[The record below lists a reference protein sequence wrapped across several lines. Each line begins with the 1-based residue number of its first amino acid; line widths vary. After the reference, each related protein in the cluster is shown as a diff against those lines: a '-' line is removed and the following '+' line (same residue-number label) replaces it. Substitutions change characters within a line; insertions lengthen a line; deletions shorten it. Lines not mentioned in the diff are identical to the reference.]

1 MASAPATHERE
12 VRAYDAPS
20 VEARWQAEWRRRSSF
35 AVPDVPPPGTRTFYA
50 LDMFP
55 YPSGRIHMGHVR
67 NYTIGDVIA
76 RYKRARGF
84 AVLHPMGWDAFGLPA
99 ENAARDRN
107 VSPRAWT
114 YGNIEAMRDA
124 LAPIGLAVDWSREFA
139 TCDPEYYG
147 QQQSLFLDFLAHD
160 LAYRRESLVNWDP
173 VDQTVLAN
181 EQVIDGRGW
190 RSGAPIETRRLSQW
204 FFRITAYADELLDA
218 LPTLDR
224 WPERVRAMQENWIG
238 RSEGARIRFPVIVRK
253 DDREPVDGPK
263 DDREPAVGQQGDT
276 IEVFTTRPDTLFG
289 MSFIA
294 IAAEHPFALACAER
308 DAGAADFV
316 AECRRLGTS
325 EAAIETA
332 EKKGYDTG
340 RLVAHPFIEGARFP
354 VWIANFVLA
363 GYGTGAVFGCP
374 AHDERDHAFATMY
387 RLPIR
392 AVVAPEEGAM
402 PDVADAAWTGAGR
415 IVNSD
420 FLDGLSTTDAKTG
433 AIARLA
439 ALGAGEGVVNWRLR
453 DWGVSRQRP
462 WGCPIPVIHC
472 GACGV
477 VPAPRDTLP
486 IRLPDT
492 LDFSRPGNP
501 LDHHPTWKHVRCPA
515 CGAPATRETDTLDTF
530 VDSSWYFAR
539 FCSPG
544 ATVPVDREA
553 ARRWLP
559 VDQYVGGIEHAILH
573 LLYARF
579 FTRAMRRC
587 GHLEI
592 DEPFTGLFTQ
602 GMVTHETYRD
612 EVTGDWLY
620 PEDVARTATGT
631 AVRTGTTHAVAVGRS
646 EKMSK
651 SRRNVVEPAP
661 ILARYGADT
670 ARWFMVSDNP
680 PDRDLEW
687 TEAGVTGASRFV
699 AKLWRLATHA
709 AVLADEPASGTKG
722 PEADALARLT
732 HRTIAA
738 VTEAIEG
745 FALNVA
751 VARLHELANGLAD
764 AERAPADDAG
774 LRRARRDGVLAAA
787 LLAAPVMP
795 HLAEEIVA
803 LLEPGGALVTERG
816 WPASDPALLARRSV
830 TLGVQVMGKLRGTIE
845 VAPDAVEA
853 AVLDAAA
860 SEPNVARALDG
871 QRVVKRIH
879 VPGRIV
885 NFVVAP

>member
-1 MASAPATHERE
+1 MASGPISGDDRDS
-12 VRAYDAPS
+12 RSYDAPA
-20 VEARWQAEWRRRSSF
+20 VEARWQAEWRQRGTF
-35 AVPDVPPPGTRTFYA
+35 TVPDVPPIGTKTFYA

-99 ENAARDRN
+99 ENAARDRK
-107 VSPRAWT
+107 VSPRDWT
-114 YGNIEAMRDA
+114 YANIEAMRDA

-190 RSGAPIETRRLSQW
+190 RSGAPIETRRLNQW
-204 FFRITAYADELLDA
+204 FFRITAYADELLAA

-238 RSEGARIRFPVIVRK
+238 RSEGARIRFPVS
-253 DDREPVDGPK
+253 DG
-263 DDREPAVGQQGDT
+263 AGDT
-276 IEVFTTRPDTLFG
+276 IEVFTTRPDTLYG
-289 MSFIA
+289 MSFVA
-294 IAAEHPFALACAER
+294 IAAEHPFALRCAER
-308 DAGAADFV
+308 DPAAAEFV

-340 RLVAHPFIEGARFP
+340 HFVAHPLIEGARFP

-374 AHDERDHAFATMY
+374 GHDERDHDFATKY
-387 RLPIR
+387 GLPIR
-392 AVVAPEEGAM
+392 AVVAREDGSV
-402 PDVADAAWTGAGR
+402 PDVADAAWTGSGR
-415 IVNSD
+415 IVGSG
-420 FLDGLSTTDAKTG
+420 FLDGMSTTDAKRT
-433 AIARLA
+433 AIARLVS
-439 ALGAGEGVVNWRLR
+439 LGAGEGVVNWRLR

-472 GACGV
+472 ERCGV

-486 IRLPDT
+486 IRLPGS

-501 LDHHPTWKHVRCPA
+501 LDHHPTWKHVRCPR
-515 CGAPATRETDTLDTF
+515 CDGPATRETDTLDTF

-544 ATVPVDREA
+544 ASVPVDPAA
-553 ARRWLP
+553 ARAWLP

-587 GHLEI
+587 GHLQI
-592 DEPFTGLFTQ
+592 DEPFAGLFTQ

-612 EVTGDWLY
+612 EATGDWLY
-620 PEDVARTATGT
+620 PEEVTRDEGGM
-631 AVRTGTTHAVAVGRS
+631 AVRSGTTDAVAVGRS

-687 TEAGVTGASRFV
+687 TEAGIAGASRFV
-699 AKLWRLATHA
+699 ARLWRLATHA
-709 AVLADEPASGTKG
+709 AVLPAEPAPETWG
-722 PEADALARLT
+722 PEADALRRLT

-738 VTEAIEG
+738 VTDAIES

-751 VARLHELANGLAD
+751 VARLYELANGLAD
-764 AERAPADDAG
+764 AERAPADEPG
-774 LRRARRDGVLAAA
+774 LARARRDGVLAAC
-787 LLAAPVMP
+787 LLAAPMMP
-795 HLAEEIVA
+795 HLAEEIA
-803 LLEPGGALVTERG
+803 ATLEPDGALVADRK
-816 WPASDPALLARRSV
+816 WPEAEPSLLARRSV

-845 VAPDAVEA
+845 VAIDAAEA

-860 SEPNVARALDG
+860 LEPNVARALDG
-871 QRVVKRIH
+871 RRIVKRIH

-885 NFVVAP
+885 NFVVAR